1 MEKEGVGKK
10 RWSKG
15 EGGEGEE
22 REVLWFNALAHCKDF
37 SFIWV

>member
-10 RWSKG
+10 KWSKR
-15 EGGEGEE
+15 EGGEREE

-37 SFIWV
+37 SLIWV